1 MTDYPVQ
8 LEVTPPAHFARIQL
22 LLRIAFAIVL
32 GFLGITNRWLAGLVF
47 FGLPVAAAI
56 MVSAYGAVRYHQDI
70 GLRMWR
76 VVAWL
81 FELSAYMM
89 ILVDR
94 FPVGH
99 DPQVRLQ
106 LRTTGTPTVGSSLMR
121 LLTSI
126 PSAVALCLLG
136 IVSGF
141 ITLVSAI
148 LVLVGA
154 PIPAG
159 CLGFQRGV
167 LRWQARLL
175 AYHASLVEEYPPFAL
190 DTEETSTPLRTDEAA
205 V

>member
-22 LLRIAFAIVL
+22 LLRIAFAVVL

-47 FGLPVAAAI
+47 FGLPVFAAI

-70 GLRMWR
+70 GPRMWR

-99 DPQVRLQ
+99 DAQVRLH
-106 LRTTGTPTVGSSLMR
+106 LRTTGTPTIGSSLMR
-121 LLTSI
+121 LLTSL
-126 PSAVALCLLG
+126 PSAFVLCLLG
-136 IVSGF
+136 IVSG
-141 ITLVSAI
+141 IVTILSAI

-154 PIPAG
+154 PIPSG

-175 AYHASLVEEYPPFAL
+175 AYHASLVEESPPFTV
-190 DTEETSTPLRTDEAA
+190 DTEEATTLRRDEA
-205 V
+205 VV